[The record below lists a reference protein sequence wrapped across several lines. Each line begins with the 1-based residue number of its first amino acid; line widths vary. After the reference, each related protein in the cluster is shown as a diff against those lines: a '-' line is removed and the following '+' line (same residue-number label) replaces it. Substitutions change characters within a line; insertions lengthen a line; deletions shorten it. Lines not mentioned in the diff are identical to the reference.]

1 MEDFIKKNDPDFYQD
16 IDLLVSKDPY

>member
-1 MEDFIKKNDPDFYQD
+1 LEDFIKKNDPDFYQD